1 MLFEE
6 HHYGKR
12 ISEKLS
18 EYLKEFT
25 DVNDRADVAEKMEVS
40 SSIIRDVVYRT
51 RTITANNKD
60 AIVEL
65 MRVAIKNCMSR
76 MASAKTAKTFLESQL
91 PVEVE

>member
-12 ISEKLS
+12 ISEQLS

-25 DVNDRADVAEKMEVS
+25 DVNDRADVAERMNVS

-51 RTITANNKD
+51 RTITDKNKD
-60 AIVEL
+60 AIIEL

-76 MASAKTAKTFLESQL
+76 MASAKSAKTFLESQL
-91 PVEVE
+91 PVEV